1 MEKRDELWSH
11 PDLVPG
17 YEDIDDPSALVA
29 RIVDP
34 TPERDGIDQAIE
46 DLLND
51 DRDDRPHEDES
62 GKAE

>member
-1 MEKRDELWSH
+1 MALG
-11 PDLVPG
+11 VPCA
-17 YEDIDDPSALVA
+17 IVA

-34 TPERDGIDQAIE
+34 APERDGIDQAIE